1 MIKNLVYIV
10 LFAVMSCNTV
20 PDEDV
25 IGVYPDKIISE
36 NFIGNG
42 VQWSAYHHANSA
54 NSDWG
59 KLMTDEKWQMNF
71 DRLDYMKPKLFRILD
86 QANWR
91 YLVGFDENDEPI
103 VDFSTP
109 EVKALEKVLDY
120 AEKNDISVLF
130 GEWGTPYKMHDLEE
144 GHGDKF
150 TGAND
155 PKWIN
160 IIVKYLDYLIN
171 EKGYTCLKYYNLVN
185 EPDGSWA
192 STKSDYTEWSEGI
205 KLLKTALDIAGL
217 SDNIVI
223 SGPDALPEY
232 PNSGQY
238 QNGNKWVKQSV
249 KELDGCLGL
258 YDVHSYS
265 QYDFVRSG
273 NFEEFYT
280 KVAEPVKAVNK
291 QIIFGEIGFTRRGEE
306 NQRRIVEDGFSSED
320 SKMDVYDY
328 SYGVDMADVAIQILN
343 AGYSGIAAWDL
354 DDAMHTKND
363 LGQKNKLKRWGMWN
377 SLGTEICNNPDDENI
392 RPWFYSWSLLCRYFP
407 PGYTIIETD
416 TTGIE
421 GLRLTAAEHNGDMT
435 IALVNNSIIDN
446 DLVLAIPKNI
456 TKKFKKYEYIEH
468 DKLKDENGFPVPT
481 EQGIKRKALKKIHV
495 PANSFV
501 LLTTIDY

>member
-1 MIKNLVYIV
+1 MRNIIYLILL
-10 LFAVMSCNTV
+10 LFISCNTT
-20 PDEDV
+20 PQKNA
-25 IGVYPDKIISE
+25 IGIYPDKIISE
-36 NFIGNG
+36 DFIGNG
-42 VQWSAYHHANSA
+42 VQWSAYHHANSE

-71 DRLDYMKPKLFRILD
+71 DRLDYMKPKLFRVLD

-103 VDFSTP
+103 VNFDTP
-109 EVKALEKVLDY
+109 EVKALERVLDY
-120 AEKNDISVLF
+120 AEKNNITVLF

-155 PKWIN
+155 PKWIK
-160 IIVKYLDYLIN
+160 IIVQYLDYLIN
-171 EKGYTCLKYYNLVN
+171 TKGYTCLKYYNHVN

-232 PNSGQY
+232 QNSGQY
-238 QNGNKWVKQSV
+238 NNGNEWVKQSV
-249 KELDGCLGL
+249 KELDGYLGL

-306 NQRRIVEDGFSSED
+306 NQRRAAFS
-320 SKMDVYDY
+320 
-328 SYGVDMADVAIQILN
+328 GA
-343 AGYSGIAAWDL
+343 
-354 DDAMHTKND
+354 
-363 LGQKNKLKRWGMWN
+363 
-377 SLGTEICNNPDDENI
+377 
-392 RPWFYSWSLLCRYFP
+392 
-407 PGYTIIETD
+407 
-416 TTGIE
+416 
-421 GLRLTAAEHNGDMT
+421 
-435 IALVNNSIIDN
+435 
-446 DLVLAIPKNI
+446 
-456 TKKFKKYEYIEH
+456 
-468 DKLKDENGFPVPT
+468 
-481 EQGIKRKALKKIHV
+481 
-495 PANSFV
+495 
-501 LLTTIDY
+501 

>member
-1 MIKNLVYIV
+1 MKSLLYVFV
-10 LFAVMSCNTV
+10 LLLIGCKANHKQ
-20 PDEDV
+20 DV
-25 IGVYPDKIISE
+25 IGIYPNDIISK

-42 VQWSAYHHANSA
+42 VQWSAYHHADTENA
-54 NSDWG
+54 EWG

-91 YLVGFDENDEPI
+91 YLVGFDENNEPI
-103 VDFSTP
+103 LDFNTP
-109 EVKALEKVLDY
+109 EVKALERILDY
-120 AEKNDISVLF
+120 AEENNISVLF

-160 IIVKYLDYLIN
+160 IIIKYLDYLIN

-192 STKSDYTEWSEGI
+192 STKSDYFEWSEGI
-205 KLLKTALDIAGL
+205 KLLKSALDIAGL
-217 SDNIVI
+217 SDKIVI

-232 PNSGQY
+232 SNSGQLN
-238 QNGNKWVKQSV
+238 NGNKWVKQSV
-249 KELDGCLGL
+249 KELDDCLGL

-273 NFEEFYT
+273 KFEEFYT

-291 QIIFGEIGFTRRGEE
+291 QIIFGEIGMTRRGEE
-306 NQRRIVEDGFSSED
+306 NQRRIIEDGFSSED
-320 SKMDVYDY
+320 SQMDVYDY
-328 SYGVDMADVAIQILN
+328 SYGVDMADVAIQIQN
-343 AGYSGIAAWDL
+343 AGYAGSAAWDL
-354 DDAMHTKND
+354 DDAMHTKHD

-407 PGYTIIETD
+407 AGYNIIATD
-416 TTGIE
+416 TTGVE
-421 GLRLTAAEHNGDMT
+421 GLRLTAGANEGDLT
-435 IALVNNSIIDN
+435 IAIVNNCMVTN
-446 DLVLAIPKNI
+446 ELNLAIPKI
-456 TKKFKKYEYIEH
+456 IKKEFKKYEYVEQGR
-468 DKLKDENGFPVPT
+468 LMDENGFPVPVET
-481 EQGIKRKALKKIHV
+481 GISRKKLTKLNI

-501 LLTTIDY
+501 LLTTIDL

>member
-1 MIKNLVYIV
+1 
-10 LFAVMSCNTV
+10 
-20 PDEDV
+20 
-25 IGVYPDKIISE
+25 
-36 NFIGNG
+36 
-42 VQWSAYHHANSA
+42 
-54 NSDWG
+54 
-59 KLMTDEKWQMNF
+59 
-71 DRLDYMKPKLFRILD
+71 
-86 QANWR
+86 
-91 YLVGFDENDEPI
+91 
-103 VDFSTP
+103 
-109 EVKALEKVLDY
+109 
-120 AEKNDISVLF
+120 
-130 GEWGTPYKMHDLEE
+130 MHDLEE

-155 PKWIN
+155 PKWIH
-160 IIVKYLDYLIN
+160 IIVKYLDYLMN

-192 STKSDYTEWSEGI
+192 STKSDYAEWSEGI
-205 KLLKTALDIAGL
+205 KLLKAALDIAEL

-232 PNSGQY
+232 PNSGPY
-238 QNGNKWVKQSV
+238 KNGNEWVKQSV

-273 NFEEFYT
+273 SFEDFYR

-291 QIIFGEIGFTRRGEE
+291 QIIFGEIGFTRRDEE
-306 NQRRIVEDGFSSED
+306 NQRRIVEDGFASED
-320 SKMDVYDY
+320 SQMDVYDY

-407 PGYTIIETD
+407 PGFTIIEAD
-416 TTGIE
+416 TSGIE
-421 GLRLTAAEHNGDMT
+421 GLRLTAGENNGDMT
-435 IALVNNSIIDN
+435 IAIVNNSKLDN
-446 DLVLAIPKNI
+446 DIGLAIPENF
-456 TKKFKKYEYIEH
+456 TKKFKKYEYAEH
-468 DKLKDENGFPVPT
+468 GRLMDESGFPVPVQ
-481 EQGIKRKALKKIHV
+481 EGIKRKALEKFQV
-495 PANSFV
+495 PANSFI